1 MRPVHDNRPILA
13 TVRKPVD
20 RSETRNEKTLQWP
33 QFRARA
39 ARSGTRIHCNG
50 RGSSKHCCLP
60 LSIHP
65 TPIAQSLECR
75 NLFICRIIVQNPC
88 LAIHTVMTRSD
99 LIQLLRRNREELHRN
114 FGVRSLALFG
124 STARQNARDTSDVD
138 LLVEFDRPVGLLHLI
153 GTQQRLEALLGVPKV
168 DLVLRH
174 TVIPDL
180 RDNILSE
187 AVDVFGPQEVEV
199 SPAAHAAGNR

>member
-1 MRPVHDNRPILA
+1 
-13 TVRKPVD
+13 
-20 RSETRNEKTLQWP
+20 
-33 QFRARA
+33 
-39 ARSGTRIHCNG
+39 
-50 RGSSKHCCLP
+50 
-60 LSIHP
+60 
-65 TPIAQSLECR
+65 
-75 NLFICRIIVQNPC
+75 
-88 LAIHTVMTRSD
+88 MTRSD

-124 STARQNARDTSDVD
+124 STARQDARDTSDVD

-174 TVIPDL
+174 AVIPDL